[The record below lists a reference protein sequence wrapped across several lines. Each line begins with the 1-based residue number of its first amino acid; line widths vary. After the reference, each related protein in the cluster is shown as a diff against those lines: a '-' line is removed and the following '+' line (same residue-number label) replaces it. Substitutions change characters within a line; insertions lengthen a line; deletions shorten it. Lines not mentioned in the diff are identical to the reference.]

1 MSGFTTRHAPAGRP
15 ATRSART
22 LLAVLFPLLQIALL
36 LSPAP
41 DGGLALVH
49 VTLAATAAA
58 GAALSL
64 CSVVAARSA
73 PAVPPTRV
81 RTALRDRARRTAFLP
96 QRGSRRQGAHPSPS
110 ARSRPPGDRRVGHL
124 AGRSL
129 RDPSARPARVVM
141 PTFPVPSRPS
151 AAPGPRHDET
161 PEGSPLSVFATLV
174 EQLADLLRPLFGLS
188 AAAAAI
194 IAFTALVRLLVHP
207 LSRAAARGQKA
218 RAALQPRIAELRRKH
233 GKNPEKLQKAVLE
246 LHAEEKVSPAV
257 RLPAQPAP
265 APRVLPALPPLLQR
279 HDRRR
284 AQHAAHPPTPRRAPR
299 RPVGGRPRRR
309 RRVRRAGLVYLGLF
323 AVVTVVAYV
332 SYRLS
337 RRMTEASAA
346 LAGTAGADPQV
357 PGAAAM
363 GGVMKVMPFMSFLT
377 LVTVAVVPLA
387 AALYVVTST
396 TWSVIERSVLYR

>member
-1 MSGFTTRHAPAGRP
+1 M
-15 ATRSART
+15 
-22 LLAVLFPLLQIALL
+22 
-36 LSPAP
+36 
-41 DGGLALVH
+41 
-49 VTLAATAAA
+49 
-58 GAALSL
+58 
-64 CSVVAARSA
+64 
-73 PAVPPTRV
+73 
-81 RTALRDRARRTAFLP
+81 
-96 QRGSRRQGAHPSPS
+96 
-110 ARSRPPGDRRVGHL
+110 
-124 AGRSL
+124 
-129 RDPSARPARVVM
+129 
-141 PTFPVPSRPS
+141 
-151 AAPGPRHDET
+151 
-161 PEGSPLSVFATLV
+161 SVFATLV

-246 LHAEEKVSPAV
+246 LHAEEKVSPLSGCLPSLLQ
-257 RLPAQPAP
+257 LPAFFLLYHLFSSGTIGGEPNTLLTHQLLDAP
-265 APRVLPALPPLLQR
+265 L
-279 HDRRR
+279 
-284 AQHAAHPPTPRRAPR
+284 
-299 RPVGGRPRRR
+299 GGRWADALGDGGVFRG
-309 RRVRRAGLVYLGLF
+309 AGLVYLGLF

-346 LAGTAGADPQV
+346 MAGAGMAGAGADPQA

-363 GGVMKVMPFMSFLT
+363 GGVMKVMPFMSFFT

-387 AALYVVTST
+387 AALYVVTSM